1 MEIGGRSVS
10 GTYLSTGD
18 VEVDLTTVSTHQSSE
33 LLADTVEGTE
43 TVVLGK
49 GLEEVLDDT
58 GLVSTGD
65 LGELLNNGLL
75 VGVAESG
82 GTEDVDELLVGLQG
96 LAEGSDGAGGL
107 VEGRGLGGSSV
118 LMTGLL
124 EVCLGWRALYD
135 EFQD

>member
-1 MEIGGRSVS
+1 MAICDNSVS
-10 GTYLSTGD
+10 GAYLSTGD
-18 VEVDLTTVSTHQSSE
+18 VEVNLTTVSAHQGSE

-75 VGVAESG
+75 VGVGESG
-82 GTEDVDELLVGLQG
+82 GAEDVDELGVGLQG
-96 LAEGSDGAGGL
+96 LAEGSDGASGL
-107 VEGRGLGGSSV
+107 VEGRGLGGSGV
-118 LMTGLL
+118 LITGLL
-124 EVCLGWRALYD
+124 EVCYG
-135 EFQD
+135 